1 MIYENLII
9 ISILNYLYFFEFEMS
24 MNTDRL
30 GSVTV
35 GTTFPDII
43 INTVE
48 GVASNRVASFS
59 MIVHNPSE
67 LKTVVET
74 LSRQEIPSV
83 FADAVILRRQELSQ
97 IDDVWDFPLAASA
110 PSTCPLPWT
119 IVEAVEKAA
128 LTGNAV
134 EYNIMRTMNFIGRNI
149 LRIELPSVSLF
160 ETNYKNITNISDP
173 KQQATVMFLGAWY
186 RDLIPRIISRISLYP
201 RSASHELFVYS
212 GYDIYI
218 HNLIF
223 GNERKEMNDL
233 MGGEDKFELCY
244 DPYRVDGTALG
255 LNSFKGVDVYS
266 SYDVM
271 NNTSV
276 PGFGGASRSFVS
288 NTSNSLTPGQDT
300 LVDYFQRDDFMTI
313 EQFNDSYRKNVWYE
327 APIAQNYHSRHSI
340 HSRRIIHYAKS
351 IDVPLDILPFSYS
364 LSSAL
369 STAAISGECGFIR
382 IEIYNDWVNRAFYC
396 TRLSTIAPTHPIA
409 NHLHFQLGDTYEYV
423 NSAGVTQI
431 ASITDD
437 NENQLIGWVNPRSM
451 GRFGDSEFI
460 RNGGDEGNNFNESNA
475 YSIPGNIVNLPAAAN
490 RENIIS
496 GKIAFDNN
504 SSKATMVSPGTGANA
519 TLRTGS
525 SNQVLNVSAGD
536 GYMNAGTSYMGANGS
551 YVTSGTG
558 LGARFMA
565 QSIGTGN
572 ATYHSRIQR
581 DPIQNYGI
589 AQTTVSTTAS
599 ASGNDLIRDVLSE
612 NNYNLTPIVHP
623 LSVVD
628 QTLANT
634 VSSMIK
640 LRLFQIGLTSLNCV
654 SELLTKLP
662 NIYITTEWS
671 DYDVQITN
679 PTGNIDFKILNDL
692 YQMANVFWF
701 IPEDSYGIESMRYYA
716 CHKINHEM
724 PLINRMTL
732 RTQLSQG
739 TCHYDWDMLNL
750 VNPAYMGLNPL
761 LENIGIIS
769 FAPEIHPNSYPLAYY
784 DPNIS
789 GYIEGTLTV
798 GQNLENSLIGANRY
812 SVNMKKGKMKIIS
825 MGINGVVLVNLSLY
839 RLVF

>member
-1 MIYENLII
+1 
-9 ISILNYLYFFEFEMS
+9 
-24 MNTDRL
+24 MNSDKL

-48 GVASNRVASFS
+48 GVASNRVASFA

-74 LSRQEIPSV
+74 LSKQEIPSV
-83 FADAVILRRQELSQ
+83 FADAVLLRRQELSQ
-97 IDDVWDFPLAASA
+97 IDDVWDFPLAASV
-110 PSTCPLPWT
+110 PNTCPLPWT
-119 IVEAVEKAA
+119 IVEATEKAA

-134 EYNIMRTMNFIGRNI
+134 EYNIMRTLNFIGRNI
-149 LRIELPSVSLF
+149 LRIELPSISLF
-160 ETNYKNITNISDP
+160 ETNYNNITSITDP
-173 KQQATVMFLGAWY
+173 KQQASVMYLGAWY
-186 RDLIPRIISRISLYP
+186 RDLIPRIINKVSLYP
-201 RSASHELFVYS
+201 RSAGHELFVYS

-244 DPYRVDGTALG
+244 DPYRVDGSALG
-255 LNSFKGVDVYS
+255 LNSFKGIDVYS
-266 SYDVM
+266 SYDVL
-271 NNTSV
+271 NNAAI
-276 PGFGGASRSFVS
+276 PKFGAASRTFVS
-288 NTSNSLTPGQDT
+288 NTSNALTPGQDT
-300 LVDYFQRDDFMTI
+300 LIDYFQRDDFMTI
-313 EQFNDSYRKNVWYE
+313 EQFNDAYRKNVWYE

-369 STAAISGECGFIR
+369 STAAISGECGFIK
-382 IEIYNDWVNRAFYC
+382 IEIYSDWLARSFYC
-396 TRLSTIAPTHPIA
+396 TKISSIAPSHPLV
-409 NHLHFQLGDTYEYV
+409 NHLHFQLGDSYKYI
-423 NSAGVTQI
+423 NNAGVEQI
-431 ASITDD
+431 AQITED
-437 NENQLIGWVNPRSM
+437 NENQLIGWVNPRSL

-460 RNGGDEGNNFNESNA
+460 RNGGDEGNNFNETNA

-496 GKIAFDNN
+496 GKIAFD
-504 SSKATMVSPGTGANA
+504 SGSEKATMVSPGTSSNA

-525 SNQVLNVSAGD
+525 SNQVLNINSGD
-536 GYMNAGTSYMGANGS
+536 GFVNGGTSYMGVNGN

-558 LGARFMA
+558 IGARFMA
-565 QSIGTGN
+565 QSISAPGTN
-572 ATYHSRIQR
+572 VTYHSRIQR
-581 DPIQNYGI
+581 DPVQNYGI
-589 AQTTVSTTAS
+589 TQSTVSTTAS
-599 ASGNDLIRDVLSE
+599 VSSAELLRSVLAE
-612 NNYNLTPIVHP
+612 NNYASTPIVHP
-623 LSVVD
+623 LNVINPTYAS
-628 QTLANT
+628 TI
-634 VSSMIK
+634 SSMIGLK
-640 LRLFQIGLTSLNCV
+640 LFQIGFTSLNCV

-662 NIYITTEWS
+662 NIYITTEWRDEDFPIS
-671 DYDVQITN
+671 N
-679 PTGNIDFKILNDL
+679 PTGNFDFKILNDL
-692 YQMANVFWF
+692 YQMANIFWF
-701 IPEDSYGIESMRYYA
+701 LPVDGYGIESMRYYA

-724 PLINRMTL
+724 PLINKMTL
-732 RTQLSQG
+732 KTQLSQG
-739 TCHYDWDMLNL
+739 TCYYDWDMLNL

-761 LENIGIIS
+761 IENIGIVS

-789 GYIEGTLTV
+789 GYIDVTLSV
-798 GQNLENSLIGANRY
+798 GSNIDNNLIGADRY
-812 SVNMKKGKMKIIS
+812 SVNMKNGKLKVIS